1 MFEDQGSSEIR
12 TIVSIASDRSE
23 SKGGGGNQSKV

>member
-1 MFEDQGSSEIR
+1 MFEDQEHAKLGLVR
-12 TIVSIASDRSE
+12 IASDRSE